1 MPLHHN
7 RIVLLVLEHAAA
19 VTIVVAT
26 MMIII
31 AMPLSVTSF
40 QQQQLQQKKNQ
51 YSDHR
56 RLTNY
61 ASSFLGRQ
69 SYGTS
74 RRRNTNSRVS
84 AGAGGRTLLVMR
96 DKSACYWFAINDR
109 VRVVEDVYINH
120 QKTNL
125 KHRVGTVIQTWEKC
139 DIDPTCCCAE
149 QVDTN
154 YAVRVE
160 FGVVPDDTPPP
171 TTTTAT
177 PPLIGSDTT
186 ITTETAAKSI
196 DNNRTSATRNGNG
209 TNKRI
214 TPEEQS
220 ETTFSYYFSEDEL
233 VKL

>member
-1 MPLHHN
+1 M
-7 RIVLLVLEHAAA
+7 
-19 VTIVVAT
+19 VAII
-26 MMIII
+26 MIKI
-31 AMPLSVTSF
+31 AMPLSVASF
-40 QQQQLQQKKNQ
+40 QQQQLQRRRQQKNNQ

-74 RRRNTNSRVS
+74 SRGRRRDTSRVS

-160 FGVVPDDTPPP
+160 FVIVPDDTLPP
-171 TTTTAT
+171 TTTTTTTT

-186 ITTETAAKSI
+186 ITTEIAAESI
-196 DNNRTSATRNGNG
+196 DNNRTSATGNG
-209 TNKRI
+209 TSIRI

-220 ETTFSYYFSEDEL
+220 ATTFSYYFSEDEL

>member
-1 MPLHHN
+1 M
-7 RIVLLVLEHAAA
+7 
-19 VTIVVAT
+19 VAII
-26 MMIII
+26 MIKI

-69 SYGTS
+69 SYGTN
-74 RRRNTNSRVS
+74 RRRDTNSRVS
-84 AGAGGRTLLVMR
+84 AGAGGRMLLVMR

-160 FGVVPDDTPPP
+160 FAVVPDDTPPP
-171 TTTTAT
+171 TTTT

-196 DNNRTSATRNGNG
+196 DNNRTSATGNGNGNG
-209 TNKRI
+209 THIRI

-220 ETTFSYYFSEDEL
+220 ATTFSYYFSEDEL

>member
-74 RRRNTNSRVS
+74 RRRDTRRVS
-84 AGAGGRTLLVMR
+84 AGGRTLLVMR

-196 DNNRTSATRNGNG
+196 DNNRTSATGNGNGNG
-209 TNKRI
+209 THIRI

-220 ETTFSYYFSEDEL
+220 ATTFSYYFSEDEL